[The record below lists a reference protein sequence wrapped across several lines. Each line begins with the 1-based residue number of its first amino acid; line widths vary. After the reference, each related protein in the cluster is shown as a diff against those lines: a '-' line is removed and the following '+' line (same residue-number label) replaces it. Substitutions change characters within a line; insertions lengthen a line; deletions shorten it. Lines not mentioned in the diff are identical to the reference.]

1 MALLK
6 ILSVKGNAL
15 NIIALQEQYIKAADV
30 RAEFNVHLQFG
41 KLSII

>member
-6 ILSVKGNAL
+6 ILSVKGDAL
-15 NIIALQEQYIKAADV
+15 NIIALQEQYIKAADD
-30 RAEFNVHLQFG
+30 RADINVHLQFR